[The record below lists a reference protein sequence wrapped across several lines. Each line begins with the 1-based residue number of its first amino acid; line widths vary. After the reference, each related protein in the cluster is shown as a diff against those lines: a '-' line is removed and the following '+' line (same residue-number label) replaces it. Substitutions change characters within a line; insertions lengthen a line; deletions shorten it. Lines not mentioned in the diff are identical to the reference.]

1 MLFFYHDFE
10 MKPQIASSWVC
21 TVPILQKMF
30 ESDDSALKHADLAKK
45 SADSAKIKNQN

>member
-1 MLFFYHDFE
+1 
-10 MKPQIASSWVC
+10 MKPQIASNWVC

-30 ESDDSALKHADLAKK
+30 ESDDSALKNADLAKKK